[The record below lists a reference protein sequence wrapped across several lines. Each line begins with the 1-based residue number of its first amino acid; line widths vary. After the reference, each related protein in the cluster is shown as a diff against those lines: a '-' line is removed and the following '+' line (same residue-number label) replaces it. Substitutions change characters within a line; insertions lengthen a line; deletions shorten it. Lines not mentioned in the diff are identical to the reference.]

1 MKESIEIND
10 SISIMK
16 YLFDKDYENKVC
28 VECKSPMPSFVS
40 INNSIIICEKC
51 AEIHKKLGFNI
62 SYVREIRDEWD
73 PYLLAFLERGGNS
86 RYIRL
91 SKKYELDDI
100 PIEEKFKTKILEYY
114 RLLVSNYKII
124 IILFRLNLKF

>member
-1 MKESIEIND
+1 MIESNN
-10 SISIMK
+10 SVNIMQ
-16 YLFDKDYENKVC
+16 YLFDKDYENKIC

-73 PYLLAFLERGGNS
+73 SYLLAFLERGGNS

-100 PIEEKFKTKILEYY
+100 PIEEKKKKKILEYY
-114 RLLVSNYKII
+114 RLLVSII
-124 IILFRLNLKF
+124 IK

>member
-1 MKESIEIND
+1 MVDINNSIN
-10 SISIMK
+10 IMQ

-40 INNSIIICEKC
+40 INNGIIICGKC
-51 AEIHKKLGFNI
+51 AEKHKQLGYNI
-62 SYVREIRDEWD
+62 SYVRELRDQWD
-73 PYLLAFLERGGNS
+73 QYLLSYLERGGNS

-91 SKKYELDDI
+91 SKRFELDNM

-114 RLLVSNYKII
+114 RLLVSFINIIFQKIDKI
-124 IILFRLNLKF
+124 

>member
-1 MKESIEIND
+1 MKETNEIND
-10 SISIMK
+10 SISIMR

-28 VECKSPMPSFVS
+28 VECKTPMPSFVS

-73 PYLLAFLERGGNS
+73 PYLLSFLERGGNS

-114 RLLVSNYKII
+114 RLLVSNNKII